1 MPMVDPPAVP
11 LGPPVVDRIPAG
23 TLLWRVHSKKYLA
36 NQRNP
41 TPSPTI
47 PGGGRFDSLDG
58 SYSYSYFGRSEEG
71 ALAEAVFRDLPL
83 DGRARIIPA
92 AAWRPLMISG
102 LETTR
107 DLQLTCCHGAAL
119 SSLGQDSWLTRCDP
133 EHYVRTRRW
142 AAAIRSWQPKVGG
155 LSYRCRNDEDQ
166 LALVLFG
173 PAGAGLFDSITPAGS
188 SRPLVAQPTLDLVQQ
203 VARMHTAALS

>member
-1 MPMVDPPAVP
+1 MPKIDPPAAP

-23 TLLWRVHSKKYLA
+23 TQLWRVHSEKYA
-36 NQRNP
+36 ATQRNP
-41 TPSPTI
+41 TPAPAV

-58 SYSYSYFGRSEEG
+58 SYSYSYFGQQAEG

-83 DGRARIIPA
+83 DGRPRIIPA
-92 AAWRPLMISG
+92 AAWRPLLIST

-107 DLQLTCCHGAAL
+107 ELRLTRCHGAAL
-119 SSLGQDSWLTRCDP
+119 SGLGQDSWLTRCDP
-133 EHYVRTRRW
+133 ENYVRTRRW
-142 AAAIRSWQPKVGG
+142 AAAIRGWQPRVDG

-173 PAGAGLFDSITPAGS
+173 PAGPGLFDSITTVGTPQS
-188 SRPLVAQPTLDLVQQ
+188 LVAQPTLDLVQH
-203 VARMHTAALS
+203 VARMHTAALA